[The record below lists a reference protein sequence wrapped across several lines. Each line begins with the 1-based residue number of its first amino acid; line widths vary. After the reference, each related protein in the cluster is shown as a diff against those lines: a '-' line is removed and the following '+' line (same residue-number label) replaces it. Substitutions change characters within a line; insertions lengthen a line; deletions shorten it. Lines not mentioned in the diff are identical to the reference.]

1 MLGYSDLKIISSKQ
15 ARQISDHGI
24 TCDFTVI
31 KVSIEHQQ
39 VESLEGQN
47 GQSSG
52 QSGHGGGVSER
63 DEEGELSL
71 AFQSQSTID
80 DSQNRFDSQSSQS
93 TFAATQTSSTT
104 STGTNMEGDN
114 EESPETFEDLETDGY
129 SVVFAEKSPN
139 SSMASRPI
147 FR

>member
-80 DSQNRFDSQSSQS
+80 DSQSSQS
-93 TFAATQTSSTT
+93 TFTATQTSSAT